1 MKNLPKII
9 FIFISLLII
18 SSCKKEYTYEVK
30 DVNVEQPGNGKSD
43 VKSTVEFISIAYSDL
58 FNTTIP
64 NDSLLYINQ
73 AYQSFGDKKLIEDR
87 IIRHLLNRADVLI
100 PTNQQMRSNIP
111 AFVNT
116 AMQKLFNR
124 NPNAFENYFITN
136 IIQSDA
142 SITPVAVY
150 YAMMT
155 SNEYRYY

>member
-1 MKNLPKII
+1 M
-9 FIFISLLII
+9 FILLLII
-18 SSCKKEYTYEVK
+18 SSCKKEFTYEVK
-30 DVNVEQPGNGKSD
+30 DVNVEQPGNGKSN
-43 VKSTVEFISIAYSDL
+43 VKSTTEFISIAYSDL

-87 IIRHLLNRADVLI
+87 IIRHFLNRSDVLI
-100 PTNQQMRSNIP
+100 PTDQQMRSNIP
-111 AFVNT
+111 AFVSQV
-116 AMQKLFNR
+116 MQKLFNR

-136 IIQSDA
+136 IIHSDA
-142 SITPVAVY
+142 SISPVAVY